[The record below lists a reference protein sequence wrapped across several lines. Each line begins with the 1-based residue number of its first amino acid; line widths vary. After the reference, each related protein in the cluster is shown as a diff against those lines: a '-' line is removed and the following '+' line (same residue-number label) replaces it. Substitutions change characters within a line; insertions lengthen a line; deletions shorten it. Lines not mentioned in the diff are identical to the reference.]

1 MRYAPRD
8 ILSAG
13 PKASVN
19 LLTQGIAREE
29 GRNGVRANIVAPGFI
44 TAGLGERLLDS
55 VIQERERE
63 AIERAAALRRIGTAE
78 EVAEV
83 VVEGLREERFLIL
96 SHPEVLGYMQRKAS
110 DYDRWI
116 GGMNRLQERLKAA
129 Q

>member
-1 MRYAPRD
+1 M
-8 ILSAG
+8 S
-13 PKASVN
+13 
-19 LLTQGIAREE
+19 LLCPQA
-29 GRNGVRANIVAPGFI
+29 VRTGMTGDGAA
-44 TAGLGERLLDS
+44 TS
-55 VIQERERE
+55 
-63 AIERAAALRRIGTAE
+63 AAAVDGMMEPE